1 MLITPKAV
9 ALRHNLLELHR
20 AIVNFER
27 RDYERRAGEVGAAA
41 FLRVLIEDQAYAW
54 LRPLSILIVQLDED
68 TERPA
73 AEIEAALFDETRA
86 LLKIDPAGTP
96 FESRYAWLIE
106 QSPEV
111 AYAHGGV
118 MQALKS
124 K

>member
-86 LLKIDPAGTP
+86 LLKIDP
-96 FESRYAWLIE
+96 
-106 QSPEV
+106 
-111 AYAHGGV
+111 
-118 MQALKS
+118 
-124 K
+124 

>member
-27 RDYERRAGEVGAAA
+27 RDYERRTGEVGAAA
-41 FLRVLIEDQAYAW
+41 FLRVLIEDEAYAW
-54 LRPLSILIVQLDED
+54 LRPLSALIVQMDEEK
-68 TERPA
+68 ERPV
-73 AEIEAALFDETRA
+73 AEVETALFGETRA
-86 LLKIDPAGTP
+86 MLKLDPAGTP
-96 FESRYAWLIE
+96 FQSRYAWLVE

-118 MQALKS
+118 MQVLKT

>member
-118 MQALKS
+118 MQALKQ